1 MPGSPP
7 NPGNGYRDTCSG
19 VKTAVT
25 YRQNGPWCSDIVAPP
40 YQNEGETPRNETDH
54 QRIEDQAACM
64 LCPRPY
70 QTPSNEPRSHPRHD
84 GCKHDNEDRKSTGLN
99 SSHVAT

>member
-70 QTPSNEPRSHPRHD
+70 QTPSNEPRSHRSEEHMAISYAVFFLKNKTP
-84 GCKHDNEDRKSTGLN
+84 
-99 SSHVAT
+99 AT